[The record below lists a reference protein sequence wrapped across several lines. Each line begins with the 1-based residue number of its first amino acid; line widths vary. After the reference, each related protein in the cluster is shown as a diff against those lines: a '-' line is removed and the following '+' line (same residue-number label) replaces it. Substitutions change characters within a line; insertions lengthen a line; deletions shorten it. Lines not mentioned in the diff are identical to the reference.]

1 MESKISFVEKIKPYI
16 RFLSLRTLAKII
28 LNFNISKSELKF
40 IPIFGN
46 SNTETLIA
54 DITVNSNII
63 EIGINISNI
72 QAFSEWHEYVLS
84 KQVIDDKFA
93 SFIHKM
99 TSELVKQ
106 YILLN
111 EIDNSKYNMSSYYYN
126 YSIVNFESTLR
137 KALSEYN
144 ITVKYQQNPVK
155 LGIYSHLGLTSIT
168 DNSLFINGFYNT
180 HKEII
185 EVIYRPNNYS
195 IQNLQ
200 KIHQAILKT
209 KIVEKYSKIYII
221 ILKCIDTKKN
231 NISLPFTLGSRTINN
246 IHIIN
251 YSAILNEPSKPL
263 KSMWTLGSE

>member
-1 MESKISFVEKIKPYI
+1 
-16 RFLSLRTLAKII
+16 
-28 LNFNISKSELKF
+28 
-40 IPIFGN
+40 
-46 SNTETLIA
+46 
-54 DITVNSNII
+54 
-63 EIGINISNI
+63 
-72 QAFSEWHEYVLS
+72 
-84 KQVIDDKFA
+84 
-93 SFIHKM
+93 M

-185 EVIYRPNNYS
+185 EVIYKPNNYS

-209 KIVEKYSKIYII
+209 K
-221 ILKCIDTKKN
+221 
-231 NISLPFTLGSRTINN
+231 TLFIEGFLLTTN
-246 IHIIN
+246 
-251 YSAILNEPSKPL
+251 K
-263 KSMWTLGSE
+263 T